1 MIIGVIAGTPVDTK
15 MGMDYIEGK
24 GHRVIGRFCSNS
36 AEEQAHMQIFDPERL
51 TEKFIK
57 ICNNMVENGAE
68 GIFVN
73 CNSLSGAINL
83 KYARKRI
90 LTKIVTPLD
99 IYEKSLST
107 YKCLSVIASGCK
119 SLASIEE
126 IILKSNP
133 NCMIIG
139 AGILP
144 LVVGIETKEKPE
156 KIYRDFRIQ
165 ELLESFSAMGAEALV
180 LGCTHFPYI
189 IESVKKNLS
198 IPIINPSDK
207 MLEVLIRK

>member
-1 MIIGVIAGTPVDTK
+1 MVIGVIAGTPIDTK
-15 MGMDYIEGK
+15 MGVDYIKEK
-24 GHRVIGRFCSNS
+24 GHKTIGRFCSDS
-36 AEEQAHMQIFDPERL
+36 AEKQAHMQIFDPEGL
-51 TEKFIK
+51 TENFIE
-57 ICNNMVENGAE
+57 ICNEMVDKGAE

-83 KYARKRI
+83 EYARKKI
-90 LTKIVTPLD
+90 LTKIITPLD
-99 IYEKSLST
+99 IYEKSLND

-119 SLASIEE
+119 SLASIEG
-126 IILKSNP
+126 IILKNNP
-133 NCMIIG
+133 ECMIIG

-144 LVVGIETKEKPE
+144 LVVAIETGEKQE
-156 KIYRDFRIQ
+156 KIYDDFKIKK
-165 ELLESFSAMGAEALV
+165 LLDSFSSMGAEALV

-207 MLEVLIRK
+207 MLEVLINQ